1 VDKPGHYGC
10 HMTASDELP
19 PLRETIRRHG
29 LSTKKALGQ
38 NFLLDLNLTARIA
51 RAGGS
56 LEGITVVEIG
66 PGPGGLTR
74 ALLAQHARHVIAIE
88 RDSRAIAALGEIGAH
103 YPGRLTVVEGDALEM
118 AWNRAPDLCRASS
131 PSPLV
136 GEGRGGGSGGDGTD
150 VPYGSTPTANPSPQ
164 GGGEEFAAPPTCPGD
179 SVQYGIAS
187 KNKVRIIANLPY
199 NIATALLV
207 RWLGIEPWP
216 PWYDSLVL
224 MFQREVAERI
234 VAVPGAKQYG
244 RLAVLAGWRTTAKI
258 MFDVAPTA
266 FVPRPKVTSSVV
278 RLVPR
283 ASPLP
288 CSRTTLERVTTAAF
302 GQRRKM
308 LRQSL
313 RALAGDPH
321 AILAT
326 AGIDA
331 TARAEE
337 ISVEGFVALAN
348 ALDAIGG
355 HAVKHSQDC

>member
-1 VDKPGHYGC
+1 
-10 HMTASDELP
+10 MTASDELP
-19 PLRETIRRHG
+19 PLRDTIRRHG
-29 LSTKKALGQ
+29 LSAKKSLGQ

-51 RAGGS
+51 RAGGP

-74 ALLAQHARHVIAIE
+74 ALLAAGARHVIAIE
-88 RDSRAIAALGEIGAH
+88 RDSRAIAALGEIAAH

-118 AWNRAPDLCRASS
+118 EWNRAPARF
-131 PSPLV
+131 
-136 GEGRGGGSGGDGTD
+136 
-150 VPYGSTPTANPSPQ
+150 PQ
-164 GGGEEFAAPPTCPGD
+164 DET
-179 SVQYGIAS
+179 IAS
-187 KNKVRIIANLPY
+187 LPVGGHDDAARIIANLPY
-199 NIATALLV
+199 NIATALLA

-244 RLAVLAGWRTTAKI
+244 RLAVLAGWRTEAKI

-288 CSRTTLERVTTAAF
+288 CSRTTLERVTAAAF

-313 RALAGDPH
+313 RSLGADPQP
-321 AILAT
+321 ILAA
-326 AGIDA
+326 AGIDPA
-331 TARAEE
+331 ARAEE
-337 ISVEGFVALAN
+337 ISVGGFVALAN
-348 ALDAIGG
+348 ALDAMRE
-355 HAVKHSQDC
+355 HA